1 MMSHWIIAPV
11 VLPALVAGLMVIAMR
26 GNLILQRVASVAAI
40 VALNA
45 IAVALLWAATTHGA
59 EAYFLG
65 DWPAPFGIVLV
76 LDRLSA
82 MMVALLSALALVVV
96 LYAIGSGWD
105 RRGAHFHPLLQFL
118 LMGIG
123 GAFLTGDAFNLFVFF
138 EVLLIASYGLMVH
151 AGGGTRTRAG
161 IQYVAFN
168 LVGSSLFLFAL
179 ALVYG
184 VTGTLNMADLA
195 VKLPTL
201 PEGDFALIRVAGVM
215 LIMVFAI
222 KGALVPLQFWLP
234 GTYAN
239 SPGVVAAMFAVM
251 TKIGAYATLRFGTL
265 VFPPEL
271 AATGDMLATLLLPA
285 GLITLALGAIGVLGA
300 TTLPRLA
307 AFGGIAS
314 MGTAFVAVSAFT
326 PQTTT
331 AALYYILHS
340 TLATAAMFLV
350 ADLVTRRRAH
360 ARLDEVTAP
369 LPQSG
374 LIASLYLAAAVAM
387 AGMPPLSGFIGK
399 LLILDAFRDQAALIW
414 TVILVSSFL
423 MILGF
428 ARAGSTLFWKPAAS
442 ETPPTEHAPE
452 ALAFTATIALLAG
465 LAVLTVLAG
474 PITDWL
480 AGTAAALDQPTGY
493 IAANR
498 LDAEAAP

>member
-11 VLPALVAGLMVIAMR
+11 ALPALVAALMVITMR
-26 GNLILQRVASVAAI
+26 GDLLLQRVAGVASI
-40 VALNA
+40 LALNG
-45 IAVALLWAATTHGA
+45 IALALLWAATTHGP

-65 DWPAPFGIVLV
+65 DWPAPFGIVLM

-82 MMVALLSALALVVV
+82 MMVALLATLALAVV

-105 RRGAHFHPLLQFL
+105 KKGAHFHPLLQFL

-151 AGGGTRTRAG
+151 GGGERRTRAG

-201 PEGDFALIRVAGVM
+201 PEGDTALIRVAAVM
-215 LIMVFAI
+215 LILVFAI

-239 SPGVVAAMFAVM
+239 APGVVAAMFAVM
-251 TKIGAYATLRFGTL
+251 TKVGAYAVLRFGTL
-265 VFPPEL
+265 VFPPTL
-271 AATGDMLATLLLPA
+271 AATGDLLQSLILPA
-285 GLITLALGAIGVLGA
+285 ALVTLVVGAVGVLGA
-300 TTLPRLA
+300 TTLPRLV

-314 MGTAFVAVSAFT
+314 MGTAFIAIGAFT
-326 PQTTT
+326 PETTA

-340 TLATAAMFLV
+340 TLSTAALFLV

-360 ARLDEVTAP
+360 ARLDQTAP
-369 LPQSG
+369 PIAQSG

-414 TVILVSSFL
+414 STILGSSFL
-423 MILGF
+423 MILGY
-428 ARAGSTLFWKPAAS
+428 ARAGSTLFWKSSALEAS
-442 ETPPTEHAPE
+442 PE
-452 ALAFTATIALLAG
+452 EPRNDSLAVTATFGLLAG
-465 LAVLTVLAG
+465 LALLTVLAG
-474 PITDWL
+474 PITNWL
-480 AGTAAALDQPTGY
+480 TETAATLYAADGY
-493 IAANR
+493 IAANQLGQER
-498 LDAEAAP
+498 

>member
-11 VLPALVAGLMVIAMR
+11 VLPALVAGLMVITMR
-26 GNLILQRVASVAAI
+26 GDLLLQRVAGVASI
-40 VALNA
+40 VALNG
-45 IAVALLWAATTHGA
+45 IALALLWAATVHGP

-82 MMVALLSALALVVV
+82 LMVALLAGLALAVV

-105 RRGAHFHPLLQFL
+105 AKGAHFHPLLQFL

-168 LVGSSLFLFAL
+168 LVGSSLFLIAL
-179 ALVYG
+179 SLIYG

-201 PEGDFALIRVAGVM
+201 PDGDTALIRVAAVM

-222 KGALVPLQFWLP
+222 KGALVPVQFWLP

-239 SPGVVAAMFAVM
+239 APGVVAAMFAVM
-251 TKIGAYATLRFGTL
+251 TKVGAYATLRFGTL
-265 VFPPEL
+265 VFPPDL
-271 AATGDMLATLLLPA
+271 PATGDLLASLILPA
-285 GLITLALGAIGVLGA
+285 GLVTLVVGAISVLGA
-300 TTLPRLA
+300 STLQRLA
-307 AFGGIAS
+307 AFGAIAS
-314 MGTAFVAVSAFT
+314 MGTAFIAIGAFT
-326 PQTTT
+326 PATTA
-331 AALYYILHS
+331 AALYYIVHS
-340 TLATAAMFLV
+340 TLATAALFLV

-360 ARLDEVTAP
+360 ARLDAP
-369 LPQSG
+369 ATGIAQTG
-374 LIASLYLAAAVAM
+374 LIASLYFAAAIAM

-399 LLILDAFRDQAALIW
+399 LLILDAFRDQTALVW
-414 TVILVSSFL
+414 STILGSSFL
-423 MILGF
+423 MILGY
-428 ARAGSTLFWKPAAS
+428 ARAGSTLFWKPSALD
-442 ETPPTEHAPE
+442 TPPEPHGPE
-452 ALAFTATIALLAG
+452 PLAITATIGLLAA
-465 LAVLTVLAG
+465 LVAVTILAG

-480 AGTAAALDQPTGY
+480 TETAATLYAPEGY

-498 LDAEAAP
+498 LEGAP

>member
-11 VLPALVAGLMVIAMR
+11 VLPAMVAGIMIITLR
-26 GNLILQRVASVAAI
+26 GDLLLQRLAGVASI

-45 IAVALLWAATTHGA
+45 IALALFWSATVHGP

-65 DWPAPFGIVLV
+65 DWPAPFGIVLM

-82 MMVALLSALALVVV
+82 LMVALLAALAFAVV

-105 RRGAHFHPLLQFL
+105 AKGAHFHPLLQFL

-123 GAFLTGDAFNLFVFF
+123 GAFLTGDAFNLFAFF

-168 LVGSSLFLFAL
+168 LVGSSLFLIAL
-179 ALVYG
+179 ALVYA

-195 VKLPTL
+195 EKLPAL
-201 PEGDFALIRVAGVM
+201 PAGDVALVRVAAVM

-222 KGALVPLQFWLP
+222 KCALVPLQFWLP

-239 SPGVVAAMFAVM
+239 APGVVAAMFAVM
-251 TKIGAYATLRFGTL
+251 TKVGAYATLRFGTL
-265 VFPPEL
+265 VFPPDL
-271 AATGDMLATLLLPA
+271 PATGNLLSSLILPA
-285 GLITLALGAIGVLGA
+285 GLVTLVVGAVGVLGA
-300 TTLPRLA
+300 TTLPRLV
-307 AFGGIAS
+307 AFGAIAS
-314 MGTAFVAVSAFT
+314 MGTAFVAIGAFT
-326 PQTTT
+326 PATTA
-331 AALYYILHS
+331 AALYYIVQS
-340 TLATAAMFLV
+340 TLATAALFLV

-360 ARLDEVTAP
+360 ARLEGTAAP
-369 LPQSG
+369 MANAG

-399 LLILDAFRDQAALIW
+399 LLILDAFRDQAALVW
-414 TVILVSSFL
+414 SVILGSSFL
-423 MILGF
+423 MILGY
-428 ARAGSTLFWKPAAS
+428 ARAGSRVFWKTGPLAAKS
-442 ETPPTEHAPE
+442 AAPLQE
-452 ALAFTATIALLAG
+452 PLAFAATIGLLAG
-465 LAVLTVLAG
+465 LVALTILAG

-480 AGTAAALDQPTGY
+480 ADTADTLYAPGGY
-493 IAANR
+493 IAANHLGR
-498 LDAEAAP
+498 EG

>member
-11 VLPALVAGLMVIAMR
+11 VLPALVAGLMVITMR
-26 GNLILQRVASVAAI
+26 GDLLLQRVAGVASI
-40 VALNA
+40 VALNG
-45 IAVALLWAATTHGA
+45 IALALLWAATVHGP

-65 DWPAPFGIVLV
+65 DWPAPFGIVLM

-82 MMVALLSALALVVV
+82 LMVALLAGLALAVV

-105 RRGAHFHPLLQFL
+105 AKGAHFHPLLQFL

-168 LVGSSLFLFAL
+168 LVGSSLFLIAL
-179 ALVYG
+179 SLIYA

-195 VKLPTL
+195 VKLPAL
-201 PEGDFALIRVAGVM
+201 PEGDAALVRVAAVM

-239 SPGVVAAMFAVM
+239 APGVVAAMFAVM
-251 TKIGAYATLRFGTL
+251 TKVGAYATLRFGTL
-265 VFPPEL
+265 VFPPTL
-271 AATGDMLATLLLPA
+271 AATGDLLQSLILPA
-285 GLITLALGAIGVLGA
+285 GLITLVVGAIGVLGA
-300 TTLPRLA
+300 TTLPRLV
-307 AFGGIAS
+307 AFGAIAS
-314 MGTAFVAVSAFT
+314 MGTAFIAIGAFT
-326 PQTTT
+326 PATTA
-331 AALYYILHS
+331 AALYYIVHS
-340 TLATAAMFLV
+340 TLATAALFLV

-360 ARLDEVTAP
+360 ARLTETAP
-369 LPQSG
+369 PIAQSG

-399 LLILDAFRDQAALIW
+399 LLILDAFRDQTALVW
-414 TVILVSSFL
+414 STILGSSFL
-423 MILGF
+423 MILGY
-428 ARAGSTLFWKPAAS
+428 ARAGSRVFWKAS
-442 ETPPTEHAPE
+442 ALEAQPDEARPE
-452 ALAFTATIALLAG
+452 PLAFTATIALLVA
-465 LAVLTVLAG
+465 LAALTILAG

-480 AGTAAALDQPTGY
+480 TETAATLSAPEGY
-493 IAANR
+493 IDANR
-498 LDAEAAP
+498 LEAVQ

>member
-1 MMSHWIIAPV
+1 MSHWIIAPV
-11 VLPALVAGLMVIAMR
+11 VLPALVAGLMIIAMR
-26 GNLILQRVASVAAI
+26 GDLLLQRVASVAAI
-40 VALNA
+40 LALNA
-45 IAVALLWAATTHGA
+45 IAVALLWSATTNGA

-65 DWPAPFGIVLV
+65 NWPAPFGIVLV

-82 MMVALLSALALVVV
+82 MMVALLSALALAVV
-96 LYAIGSGWD
+96 LYTIGSGWD
-105 RRGAHFHPLLQFL
+105 RKGAHFHPLLQFL

-179 ALVYG
+179 ALVYA
-184 VTGTLNMADLA
+184 VTGTLNVADLA

-201 PEGDFALIRVAGVM
+201 PEGDFALIRVAAVM
-215 LIMVFAI
+215 LILVFAI

-239 SPGVVAAMFAVM
+239 APGVVAAMFAVM
-251 TKIGAYATLRFGTL
+251 TKVGAYATLRFGTL
-265 VFPPEL
+265 VFPASLP
-271 AATGDMLATLLLPA
+271 ATGDLLSTFLLPA
-285 GLITLALGAIGVLGA
+285 GLVTLAVGAIGVLGA
-300 TTLPRLA
+300 STLPRLA
-307 AFGGIAS
+307 AFAGIAS
-314 MGTAFVAVSAFT
+314 MGTSFIAIAAFT
-326 PQTTT
+326 PVTTA

-340 TLATAAMFLV
+340 TLATAALFLV

-360 ARLDEVTAP
+360 ARLDEATAP
-369 LPQSG
+369 LAQSG

-399 LLILDAFRDQAALIW
+399 LLILDAFRGQAPLVW

-442 ETPPTEHAPE
+442 DAPAAERPPER
-452 ALAFTATIALLAG
+452 LAFTATLGLLAG
-465 LAVLTVLAG
+465 LVMLTFLAG

-480 AGTAAALDQPTGY
+480 TGTAQALHQPTNY
-493 IAANR
+493 IEANR
-498 LDAEAAP
+498 LDSGAAP